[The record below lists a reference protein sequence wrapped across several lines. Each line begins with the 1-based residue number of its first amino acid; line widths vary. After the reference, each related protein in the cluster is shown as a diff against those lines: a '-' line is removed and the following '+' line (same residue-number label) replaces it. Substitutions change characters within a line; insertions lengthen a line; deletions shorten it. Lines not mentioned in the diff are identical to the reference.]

1 MSGGSSSA
9 PLVAFYGDD
18 FTGSTDVM
26 EVLEFSGIPT
36 VLFMDI
42 PTAEQRRHFRDR
54 RGVGIAGVARGQSPQ
69 WMDEHLPRVFESLKS
84 LRADITQYKI
94 CSTFD
99 SAADVGNIGRAAEL
113 GLHTFASPWIPMVIG
128 APRLRRYQVFG
139 NVFAQVDG
147 TVYRLDR
154 HPTMSCHPVT
164 PMREADVRLHL
175 SQLTELPVGVINVL
189 DIAAG
194 RGERA
199 LASVLDSGA
208 KIVAFDVLNE
218 QDLRTVGELIWQT
231 LPKECFSVS
240 SSGLEYALTS
250 HWRASGSVADQPS
263 AKTAAPCKSLLVVSG
278 SCSPTTSLQIRT
290 AVASGAFTSLRA
302 DAVHLVDPTHRDG
315 EIRRSVDEAERVMQ
329 GGGSPIVY
337 SADGP
342 RDASIDALR
351 AYASDAQL
359 PLSRCYAA
367 LGQALGEIAKT
378 ISERC
383 EPERIVI
390 CGGDT
395 SGYCARALQV
405 YALTAKAPLAP
416 GSPLCDAY
424 RQPET
429 RRERFE
435 LVLKGGQVGGARF
448 FEQART
454 GAP

>member
-1 MSGGSSSA
+1 MSNEPSSA

-42 PTAEQRRHFRDR
+42 PTAEQREQFRDR
-54 RGVGIAGVARGQSPQ
+54 RGVGIAGVARGQPPE
-69 WMDEHLPRVFESLKS
+69 WMDKHLPRVFESLKS
-84 LRADITQYKI
+84 LHADITQYKI

-99 SAADVGNIGRAAEL
+99 SAPDVGNIGRAAEL
-113 GLHTFASPWIPMVIG
+113 ALHTFASPWIPMVIG

-139 NVFAQVDG
+139 NLFAQVDG

-164 PMREADVRLHL
+164 PMQEADVRLHL
-175 SQLTELPVGVINVL
+175 SKLTDLPVGVVSVL

-194 RGERA
+194 RGEQA
-199 LASVLDSGA
+199 LASALDSGA
-208 KIVAFDVLNE
+208 KIVAFDVLSE
-218 QDLRTVGELIWQT
+218 QDLRTVGELIWRT
-231 LPKECFSVS
+231 LPRECFSVS

-250 HWRASGSVADQPS
+250 HWRASGSLDELPS
-263 AKTAAPCKSLLVVSG
+263 AKTVAPCKRVLVVSG

-290 AVASGAFTSLRA
+290 AAASGEFTSLRA
-302 DAVHLVDPTHRDG
+302 DAVRLVDPAHRDG
-315 EIRRSVDEAERVMQ
+315 EIQRLIDGAERAVQ
-329 GGGSPIVY
+329 RGGSPIVY

-342 RDASIDALR
+342 RDTSIDALR
-351 AYASDAQL
+351 AYARDAQRS
-359 PLSRCYAA
+359 LSHCYMD
-367 LGQALGEIAKT
+367 LGQALGAITKAV
-378 ISERC
+378 SERG
-383 EPERIVI
+383 ELERIVI

-429 RRERFE
+429 RRGRFE

-454 GAP
+454 GAL